1 MKLKPLNL
9 NRFLLSSLVGIFYL
23 MRLTEQAVTELSLG
37 FQTRSVQILNT
48 VRKKYQVNICV
59 I

>member
-1 MKLKPLNL
+1 
-9 NRFLLSSLVGIFYL
+9 

-48 VRKKYQVNICV
+48 VRKKYQVNIFV